1 MHTKKQRI
9 ENLLAGIIDCNY
21 TIARLEKDSS
31 SQAQVQQWHD
41 HKKDLLKIL
50 TNLRSLNH

>member
-21 TIARLEKDSS
+21 TIARLEKDNS